1 MSPIDQRDRLDEE
14 PFSYRATKNGTVQIV
29 WSRKVAK
36 TLKGP
41 QAQAFLDE
49 IADLEGKEAQL
60 LMARLTGN
68 FKHGNERL
76 ASKHQ
81 RNR

>member
-14 PFSYRATKNGTVQIV
+14 PFDYRAAKNGTVQIM
-29 WSRKVAK
+29 WFRKVVK

-49 IADLEGKEAQL
+49 IVDLEGKEAQL

-68 FKHGNERL
+68 FKRGNERL